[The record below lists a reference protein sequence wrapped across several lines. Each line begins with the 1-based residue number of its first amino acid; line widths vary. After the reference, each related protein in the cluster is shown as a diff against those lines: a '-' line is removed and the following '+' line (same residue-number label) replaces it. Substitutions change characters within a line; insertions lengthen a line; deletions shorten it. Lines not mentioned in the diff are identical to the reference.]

1 MSASVVIPCYNAE
14 LTVSRALESVF
25 RQTKAAKEVIVV
37 DDGST
42 DGTVSVCKRIKPPQ
56 GGPALRIVEGD
67 CNRGPA
73 AARNKGLDVA
83 TGMFVAFLDADDS
96 WHPEKLRLQL
106 GFMQKTAAATFS
118 GHSVSVLAAA
128 CEHRQVSFNTLQA
141 GDMSFARV
149 SWRRL
154 LVTNP
159 FFTPSVVIRR
169 DCNARF
175 DESMHR
181 CEDYA
186 LWCDLLRRGYCGF
199 WSSAPLA
206 NLHKRPFGGGGLSGN
221 LKEMAR
227 WQAKMYQNLY
237 RQGAIGVVAYCG
249 LRALLAIKLLR
260 RVMVTNLRCS

>member
-1 MSASVVIPCYNAE
+1 
-14 LTVSRALESVF
+14 VF
-25 RQTKAAKEVIVV
+25 RQTKAAKEIIVV

-42 DGTVSVCKRIKPPQ
+42 DNTVSVCKRILPPR

-67 CNRGPA
+67 SNRGPA

-106 GFMQKTAAATFS
+106 GFMENTAAAAFT
-118 GHSVSVLAAA
+118 GHSVSVLTHD
-128 CEHRQVSFNTLQA
+128 CEQRQVSLNILQE
-141 GDMSFARV
+141 GDIAFAKV

-154 LVTNP
+154 LATNP

-175 DESMHR
+175 DESMDR

-206 NLHKRPFGGGGLSGN
+206 NLHKKPFGGGGLSGN

-227 WQAKMYQNLY
+227 WQAKMYENLY
-237 RQGAIGVVAYCG
+237 RQGAIGTVGYCG

-260 RVMVTNLRCS
+260 RVLLTTLERS